1 MRFWDSSA
9 VVPLLAAETHSDEL
23 VRIREQDPVMWVW
36 WGTRVEVC
44 SALNRRRREGNMT
57 AAALTVAVARLDL
70 ISKTWDEIA
79 PSDEIRGTA
88 EKLLRVHDLRA
99 GDVLQLAAAIAAA
112 EGQPGELE
120 FVGLDRRLNLAAAL
134 EGFRLL
140 PP

>member
-1 MRFWDSSA
+1 M
-9 VVPLLAAETHSDEL
+9 AAETASDQL
-23 VRIREQDPVMWVW
+23 VRIREQDPLMWVW
-36 WGTRVEVC
+36 WGTRVELC

-57 AAALTVAVARLDL
+57 AAALTVAATRLEL
-70 ISKTWDEIA
+70 MSRTWDEIA

-99 GDVLQLAAAIAAA
+99 GDGLQLAAAIAAA

-120 FVGLDRRLNLAAAL
+120 FVSLDRRLSLAAAL